1 MTAEDADSADGVRTV
16 REIESPTGCPVLL
29 ATLAVVAVFAAFST
43 ILTAP
48 PVRAQIGVSDSEIGR
63 PFITNYHP
71 TEYGASVQN
80 WAVVQDDRGIM
91 YFGNNSGVLEYDGA
105 TWRLIEVPNR
115 TVIRSL
121 AKAEDGRI
129 YVGAVGD
136 LGYLEAD
143 SLGQMQF
150 VSLRPSVP
158 ESYRDFADVWT
169 VDVIGSDA
177 YFTTSDYIFRWHGD
191 SMRTWQA
198 EESFHVADVVDSTYY
213 VRQWGFGLMRL
224 EGEDLRLVP
233 GGERFA
239 QDRIYVT
246 LPFGDGRILIGT
258 RSQGLFLFDPSATG
272 EGEVLTPFETEI
284 DDALLQGGLY
294 LPGAVLPGGRFVLGT
309 FSGLYVIDSEG
320 RRLQYVDRTAGLQD
334 NVILF
339 TYVDREEALWLGLD
353 NGLAR
358 VEIDAP
364 LSYYGAADGL
374 ASNVLSLERHDG
386 VLYAGTSTGLFRLDA
401 AERRFRE
408 IEGGGLQVFSLLSVD
423 GDLLVAS
430 FDGLQRLAGDGTE
443 FIQRSEAG
451 AFVTNRLHRSKQEP
465 SRVFV
470 SATTHGLATV
480 RRSETGTW
488 MLEGSVPG
496 TDVEIWSI
504 AEPEAGTI
512 WAGTTA
518 NGVLRVHFPQTEGTP
533 GLEDAEVTAFASE
546 HGLPTSTI
554 QVATTG
560 NAPIFMTKEGLF
572 RFDPETERF
581 SRDSTTFAG
590 IQVGGDPEE
599 WFIREDEEGRVWLN
613 FGRETAV
620 AHPLPDGSYRID
632 TAPFRRFAGTTLG
645 AIHPDLEG
653 TVWLGLME
661 RLVRLDMVDA
671 AEEEEYPV
679 LIRRVATTE
688 GRLLYGGAGEMM
700 RPELPYRDRSLR
712 FEVAA
717 PRFVE
722 AGRTEYQ
729 VMLDGFDSH
738 PSAWTRE
745 AMKEYTNLPPGNYT
759 FRVKARDV
767 NGQESTGAAYAFR
780 VMAPWYG
787 TPWAYLLY
795 LLIAAGVAVALVRTR
810 TRHLEARSRELEQ
823 IVHER
828 TVELEQRVEELA
840 VITSVQRGLVA
851 ELDMQAIYDLV
862 GERIRHFFDA
872 QIVSIATFDHASGL
886 EHLQYLIEKDE
897 RISHPPRPIDL
908 FRRRLIET
916 RTPILIS
923 ENFVEVIV
931 DAGIERPEP
940 LPGTELPKSVLFVPL
955 VVGETV
961 KGYVSLQNVDR
972 EHAFAESDLRL
983 LSTLANSMSVAL
995 ENARLFAET
1004 NRLLD
1009 ETEQRAAELA
1019 VINSVQEGL
1028 VAELDM
1034 QAIYDLVGDRV
1045 RDLFDAQ
1052 VVVIRTFDHEKG
1064 SEHIH
1069 YAFEKGRRF
1078 YMDPMPA
1085 DSFTRHLMATREP
1098 ILINGDFAGYIREF
1112 DDSSDT
1118 AVGEAPRSALFV
1130 PMIVGDS
1137 VRGNVSLQNV
1147 DRENAFTQADVRLL
1161 STLANS
1167 MSVALENARLFAETR
1182 QQATELD
1189 TVNRVSRAL
1198 VAQLDFDA
1206 LIRLVGEQ
1214 MRKTFEADIVYV
1226 ALLDRDDGTIHFPY
1240 AYGEELKPMAF
1251 GEGLTSRVI
1260 RTGEP
1265 LLINE
1270 DVRGRT
1276 AQMGIEKIG
1285 IQAASYLGVP
1295 IHAGRDVVGVISVQ
1309 TTERENVF
1317 DADDLRL
1324 LNTIAANVGVALQN
1338 AEAYQRLNTAL
1349 AELKRTQTQL
1359 VQQEKLASLGALT
1372 AGIAHEIK
1380 NPLNFINNFAGL
1392 NVELVDE
1399 IAEGLSEHPAARQA
1413 IQDILEDLRT
1423 SASKIEEHGRRADG
1437 IVKSMLE
1444 HSRGTKG
1451 ERRPVD
1457 LNALV
1462 EEYVNLAYHGK
1473 RAQQQ
1478 GFNATVE
1485 RQYGEGLNAVELVP
1499 QEIGRVVLNLVGNAF
1514 DAVTEQAAR
1523 LNGIGDGQYAPTVTV
1538 STRRTGARVE
1548 LRVADNGTGVPAS
1561 VREKVFEPF
1570 FTTKMSGDGTGLGL
1584 SLSYDIVTQ
1593 GHGGTMTLESE
1604 EGKGAAFVVTL
1615 PLTYSEAEPAVGESK
1630 PMTDLGRRA
1639 R

>member
-1 MTAEDADSADGVRTV
+1 MTAGAVPSANGDRARLGDLARLGDVRYGRCSVALALVCLCAVHAACILSPPAQAQQADASLEA
-16 REIESPTGCPVLL
+16 
-29 ATLAVVAVFAAFST
+29 
-43 ILTAP
+43 
-48 PVRAQIGVSDSEIGR
+48 GR

-71 TEYGASVQN
+71 RDYGASVQN
-80 WAVVQDDRGIM
+80 WAVVQDDRGVM
-91 YFGNNSGVLEYDGA
+91 YVGNNSGVLEYDGA

-115 TVIRSL
+115 TVTRSI
-121 AKAEDGRI
+121 AKAEDGTI

-136 LGYLEAD
+136 LGYLAPD
-143 SLGQMQF
+143 SLGEMHF

-169 VDVIGSDA
+169 IDIIGTDV
-177 YFTTSDYIFRWHGD
+177 YFGMSEYAFRWDGEA
-191 SMRTWQA
+191 MRTWRA
-198 EESFHVADVVDSTYY
+198 DESFHVAEAVDGTYY
-213 VRQWGFGLMRL
+213 IRQWDLGLMRL
-224 EGEDLRLVP
+224 EGDDLRLVP
-233 GGERFA
+233 DGERFA
-239 QDRIYVT
+239 QERIYVM
-246 LPFGDGRILIGT
+246 LPFGDGRVLIGT
-258 RSQGLFLFDPSATG
+258 RSQGLFLFDPEATTG
-272 EGEVLTPFETEI
+272 DQAFAPFETEI
-284 DDALLQGGLY
+284 DEALRQGGLY
-294 LPGAVLPGGRFVLGT
+294 LPGAVLPGGRFALGT
-309 FSGLYVIDSEG
+309 FAGLYVIDRQG
-320 RRLQYVDRTAGLQD
+320 RQLQYVDRTAGLQD

-339 TYVDREEALWLGLD
+339 TYLDREEALWLGLD

-358 VEIDAP
+358 VEIDTP
-364 LSYYGAADGL
+364 LSYFGAADGL
-374 ASNVLSLERHDG
+374 ASNVLSVERHDG

-401 AERRFRE
+401 SERRFRE
-408 IEGGGLQVFSLLSVD
+408 IQGDGLQVFSLLSVE

-430 FDGLQRLAGDGTE
+430 FDGLLRLDGDQTQ
-443 FIQRSEAG
+443 FIRRSESG
-451 AFVTNRLHRSKQEP
+451 AFVTYRLHRSKQEP

-470 SATTHGLATV
+470 SATTHGLAAV
-480 RRSETGTW
+480 RRDETGAW
-488 MLEGSVPG
+488 VFEGAVPG

-504 AEPEAGTI
+504 AEAEAGTI

-518 NGVLRVHFPQTEGTP
+518 NGVLRVRFPQTEGLP
-533 GLEDAEVTAFASE
+533 VLEEAEVTAFGPE
-546 HGLPTSTI
+546 HGLPTSSI
-554 QVATTG
+554 QVAATG
-560 NAPIFMTKEGLF
+560 DDLIFMTKEGLF
-572 RFDPETERF
+572 RFDPQTKRF
-581 SRDSTTFAG
+581 SPDSTTFSG
-590 IQVGGDPEE
+590 ISLGGDPEE
-599 WFIREDEEGRVWLN
+599 WAVRRDDEGRVWLN
-613 FGRETAV
+613 FGRETGV
-620 AHPLPDGSYRID
+620 AYPQPDGSYRVD
-632 TAPFRRFAGTTLG
+632 TTPFRRFAGTTSA
-645 AIHPDLEG
+645 AIYPDSEG
-653 TVWLGLME
+653 TVWLGLMDQ
-661 RLVRLDMVDA
+661 LVRFDLSEA
-671 AEEEEYPV
+671 AEVAAGAFPA
-679 LIRRVATTE
+679 LIRRVATSE
-688 GRLLYGGAGEMM
+688 GRLVYGGAGEIT
-700 RPELPYRDRSLR
+700 RTELPYRERSLR

-729 VMLDGFDSH
+729 VLLDDFDTH

-745 AMKEYTNLPPGNYT
+745 AVKEYTNLPPGNYT
-759 FRVKARDV
+759 FRVRARDV
-767 NGQESTGAAYAFR
+767 DRQESTEAAYSFR
-780 VMAPWYG
+780 VLAPWYG

-795 LLIAAGVAVALVRTR
+795 ALIAVGIASALVRTR

-823 IVHER
+823 LVHER

-862 GERIRHFFDA
+862 GERIRQFFDA
-872 QIVSIATFDHASGL
+872 QIVSIATFDYEADL
-886 EHLQYLIEKDE
+886 EYLHYLIEKGE
-897 RISHPPRPIDL
+897 RILHPPRPIDR
-908 FRRRLIET
+908 FRRTLIET
-916 RTPILIS
+916 EAPIFIN
-923 ENFVEVIV
+923 EDFIEAIV
-931 DAGIERPEP
+931 DMGFDRPEP
-940 LPGTELPKSVLFVPL
+940 LPGTQMPKSVLFVPL
-955 VVGETV
+955 IVGETV

-972 EHAFAESDLRL
+972 EKAFSEADLRL

-1052 VVVIRTFDHEKG
+1052 VVVIRTFDHEK
-1064 SEHIH
+1064 STEHIH
-1069 YAFEKGRRF
+1069 YAFEKGQRF
-1078 YMDPMPA
+1078 YADPMPA
-1085 DSFTRHLMATREP
+1085 DPFMQHVMTTREP
-1098 ILINGDFAGYIREF
+1098 ILINDDVAGHIRKF

-1118 AVGEAPRSALFV
+1118 AGGEAPRSALFV
-1130 PMIVGDS
+1130 PMIVGDV

-1147 DRENAFTQADVRLL
+1147 DREGAFSEADVRLL

-1189 TVNRVSRAL
+1189 TVNRVSLAL

-1214 MRKTFEADIVYV
+1214 MRHTFNADIVYV
-1226 ALLDRDDGTIHFPY
+1226 ALLDQDANIIHFPY
-1240 AYGEELKPMAF
+1240 AYGEELAPLPY
-1251 GEGLTSRVI
+1251 GEGLTSRII

-1276 AQMGIEKIG
+1276 EQMGIERIG

-1349 AELKRTQTQL
+1349 AELKRTQAQL

-1399 IAEGLSEHPAARQA
+1399 IAAALAEHSAARA
-1413 IQDILEDLRT
+1413 AVEDVLADLRT
-1423 SASKIEEHGRRADG
+1423 SATKIEEHGRRADG

-1478 GFNATVE
+1478 GFHANVE
-1485 RQYGEGLNAVELVP
+1485 RRYGEGLDAVEIVS

-1514 DAVTEQAAR
+1514 DAVTEQATR
-1523 LNGIGDGQYAPTVTV
+1523 LDGSGDGQYAPTVTV
-1538 STRRTGARVE
+1538 STRRVGARVE
-1548 LRVADNGTGVPAS
+1548 LCVADNGNGISAAM
-1561 VREKVFEPF
+1561 REKVFEPF
-1570 FTTKMSGDGTGLGL
+1570 FTTKVAGDGTGLGL

-1593 GHGGTMTLESE
+1593 GHGGTMRLESE
-1604 EGKGAAFVVTL
+1604 EGQGAAFIVTL
-1615 PLTYSEAEPAVGESK
+1615 PLTNSAPEPATAAATPPINK
-1630 PMTDLGRRA
+1630 
-1639 R
+1639 